1 MLEDEILACTN
12 TYVTLLVLRVST
24 PKEALEA
31 KAASLAR
38 KLVSD
43 DELRDINMN
52 DPDDVDEL
60 GKVMLIAAFE
70 QVSGQV
76 VS

>member
-1 MLEDEILACTN
+1 MSA
-12 TYVTLLVLRVST
+12 
-24 PKEALEA
+24 PKEDLEA

-52 DPDDVDEL
+52 DPDDMEEL

-70 QVSGQV
+70 QGPGKF
-76 VS
+76 

>member
-1 MLEDEILACTN
+1 MSTN
-12 TYVTLLVLRVST
+12 KQHTLS
-24 PKEALEA
+24 
-31 KAASLAR
+31 R

-52 DPDDVDEL
+52 DPDDVEEL

-70 QVSGQV
+70 QGPGKL
-76 VS
+76 